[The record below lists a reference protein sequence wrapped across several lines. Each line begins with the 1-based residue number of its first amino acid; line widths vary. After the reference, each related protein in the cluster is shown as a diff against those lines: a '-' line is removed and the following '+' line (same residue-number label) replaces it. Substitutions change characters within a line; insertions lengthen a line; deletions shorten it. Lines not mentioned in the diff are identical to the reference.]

1 MLERDEISLTNTNYR
16 FSCAMN
22 SIHMGY
28 LFPITKIGIKDQT
41 KDIILI
47 KLSTLDRLSAVIR
60 WLLIGNNFHDDVVI
74 YVPKGTQ
81 ETYREDCQLF
91 ENVVEI
97 L

>member
-1 MLERDEISLTNTNYR
+1 
-16 FSCAMN
+16 MN

-28 LFPITKIGIKDQT
+28 LFPITKIGIKNQT

-74 YVPKGTQ
+74 YVPKGIQ
-81 ETYREDCQLF
+81 ETYKEDNPIF
-91 ENVVEI
+91 ENVVETF
-97 L
+97 